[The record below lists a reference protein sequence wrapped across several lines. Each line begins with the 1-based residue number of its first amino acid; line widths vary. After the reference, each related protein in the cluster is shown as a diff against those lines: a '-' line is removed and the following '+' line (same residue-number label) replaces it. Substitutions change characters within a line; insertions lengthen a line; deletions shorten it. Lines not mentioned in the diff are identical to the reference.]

1 MSSEELLYNL
11 MTRHHESNDE
21 DRPVWVIGDV
31 HGCFEQYRDLV
42 VKIRKDYPGSII
54 YQLGDLIDRGP
65 SIYEVFAFSGHFNV
79 KLLIGNH
86 ELNFIQEHFG
96 YKQCR
101 SRARQETHTRFA
113 ELSHEKQTLVIDK
126 ILSMQNCATVERFG
140 ETWFLSHAPVTKDFS
155 VFHDCGGASAFCMG
169 TIAYDTNPK
178 YDNCVHGH
186 MQWNYRDIH
195 EQLTDKE
202 QKWYNLD
209 SGCCYNGHL
218 TAMELGTKKI
228 LQVPGINYATSY

>member
-1 MSSEELLYNL
+1 MTSEELLYNL

-21 DRPVWVIGDV
+21 DRSVWVIGDV
-31 HGCFEQYRDLV
+31 HGCWEQYYELLTH
-42 VKIRKDYPGSII
+42 IRTETPDAIV

-65 SIYEVFAFSGHFNV
+65 SILEVFELSQDFGV
-79 KLLIGNH
+79 KLIIGNH

-101 SRARQETHTRFA
+101 SRARRETHTRFA
-113 ELSHEKQTLVIDK
+113 ELSRVNQTVIIDQ
-126 ILSMQNCATVERFG
+126 ILSMQNYSTVERSG

-155 VFHDCGGASAFCMG
+155 TLHDCGGASAYCMG
-169 TIAYDTNPK
+169 TIAYDSNPK

-195 EQLTDKE
+195 DQLTDEE

-209 SGCCYNGHL
+209 SGCCYNGYL
-218 TAMELGTKKI
+218 TAMELGTKQV
-228 LQVPGINYATSY
+228 LQVPGINYATSF